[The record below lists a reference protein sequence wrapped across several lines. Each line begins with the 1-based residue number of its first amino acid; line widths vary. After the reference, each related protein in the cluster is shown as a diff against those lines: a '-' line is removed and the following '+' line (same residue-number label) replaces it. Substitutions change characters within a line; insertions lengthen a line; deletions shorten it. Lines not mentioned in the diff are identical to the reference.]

1 MDMELDQGKILSW
14 FNPFLCFTSAL
25 AVDCTM
31 HVSVTHNTRNLSFP
45 VTLNFDFFFQIAAR
59 NCRKRKGEQI
69 LQLEEEL
76 EIIRRSKQGIKSMN
90 DDLIKTHADWTARL
104 KTLERKM
111 LDKMLGPGHLSS
123 CLVLKDSKI
132 QLSQSS

>member
-45 VTLNFDFFFQIAAR
+45 VTLNFDFFSSR
-59 NCRKRKGEQI
+59 LLHE
-69 LQLEEEL
+69 
-76 EIIRRSKQGIKSMN
+76 
-90 DDLIKTHADWTARL
+90 TA
-104 KTLERKM
+104 EREKVN
-111 LDKMLGPGHLSS
+111 KYCS
-123 CLVLKDSKI
+123 
-132 QLSQSS
+132 